1 MNGPYYITYIET
13 EVCVPPSQLNSNL
26 KTNIKNTLTNTYKS
40 KCFNDSGYIMD
51 IYSIEKALGDGM
63 MRPEDNTGSVF
74 YNVTFKA
81 KLCNPMKSTTIV
93 GRVEDINKHLIFAK
107 NGPIAILIEGTNIN
121 PEKFRYNNIK
131 NALFPLNSEGK
142 EINTPVNT
150 GTYINITIMNK
161 NITPKDNKIMA
172 LGKLESLALPE
183 EIKENIKNEN
193 STNDDPVLLED
204 ILQHDT
210 LMSDKTKEALLP

>member
-26 KTNIKNTLTNTYKS
+26 KTNIKNTLINTYKS

-51 IYSIEKALGDGM
+51 IYSIEKSLGDGM

-93 GRVEDINKHLIFAK
+93 GRVEDINKHLIYVK
-107 NGPIAILIEGTNIN
+107 NGPIVILIDGANIN
-121 PEKFRYNNIK
+121 TDKFRYNTIK
-131 NALFPLNSEGK
+131 NALFPLNDAGK

-150 GTYINITIMNK
+150 GTYVNITILNK

-172 LGKLESLALPE
+172 LGRLESLAMPE

-210 LMSDKTKEALLP
+210 EMSNKTKESLVQ